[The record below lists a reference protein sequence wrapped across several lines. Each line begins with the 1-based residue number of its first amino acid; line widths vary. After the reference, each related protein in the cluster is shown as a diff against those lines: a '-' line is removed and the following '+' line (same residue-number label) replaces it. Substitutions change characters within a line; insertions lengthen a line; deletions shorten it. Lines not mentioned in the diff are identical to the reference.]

1 MTQIASTNSATA
13 AKTTTSGAPLI
24 NPGSMLDKDDFLKL
38 FVTQLQHQDPMAPM
52 DNDQM
57 VSQMSQ
63 LSSVEQMTNLASSNA
78 QMALSLANANAIGL
92 IGRTVS
98 WTDKDDAVHSGV
110 VEKVSTIDGKPSLTV
125 AGTPGVDPSTITQVA

>member
-13 AKTTTSGAPLI
+13 ASATTSGAPLV

-78 QMALSLANANAIGL
+78 QMAVSLANANAIGL

-98 WTDKDDAVHSGV
+98 WTDADDAVHTGV